1 MNIIVRK
8 NSSGIEG
15 LLDNILSAHMYLFVS
30 GFILVLIG
38 YVFTKLI
45 KRSVGIEI
53 EIDLIIFDIQSGDF
67 LYKEK
72 VWIPIFIFFEK

>member
-1 MNIIVRK
+1 MNRIVRK

-30 GFILVLIG
+30 GFIRVLIG

-45 KRSVGIEI
+45 KRSIGIRNR
-53 EIDLIIFDIQSGDF
+53 D
-67 LYKEK
+67 
-72 VWIPIFIFFEK
+72 WPILTLPG

>member
-1 MNIIVRK
+1 MNRIVRK

-38 YVFTKLI
+38 YIFTKLI
-45 KRSVGIEI
+45 KRSIGIEI
-53 EIDLIIFDIQSGDF
+53 EIGLILTLPG
-67 LYKEK
+67 
-72 VWIPIFIFFEK
+72 

>member
-1 MNIIVRK
+1 MNRIVRK

-30 GFILVLIG
+30 GFILVIG

-45 KRSVGIEI
+45 KRSIGIEI
-53 EIDLIIFDIQSGDF
+53 EIGLILTLPG
-67 LYKEK
+67 
-72 VWIPIFIFFEK
+72 